1 MTHPLAFVA
10 FSFVPA
16 STEMP
21 SVLDLPLDPARIAIF
36 DARGDVAGWN
46 EALDA
51 RGIDPRA
58 RTASPAAGWFVVPL
72 PAGARTAA
80 DVETLVRELAR
91 DSRMQFV
98 SPVFVGE
105 EGRTVVVARDL
116 FVSFVDDGAR
126 ALIAA
131 EESEASFAGFD
142 ELTRVRV
149 AARNGFDVLARAR
162 ELEAAPGVRFADVD
176 LVYTGTF
183 DHVPND
189 PLFAQC
195 WGLNNTG
202 QAPFGGTPD
211 MDVDAVEA
219 WDLTT
224 GNPAVRIAIL
234 DVGVDRAHP
243 DLNVASGADTTSAG
257 PGDGSAVT
265 SCDNH
270 GTFVAGAAAARIDN
284 GLGAGGTAPLATIV
298 PIRTLISSP
307 ACDSSWTTSTTWVL
321 AALGQVTTLGCRVT
335 NCSNGLQEQPSV
347 TTAYTSLHASGV
359 VHFGS
364 AGNGSLTTIHYP
376 ARLAVVNGVAAVNAV
391 GGHPSWSNTGTGLD
405 LSGPGVSIWTTDRSN
420 MPGID
425 PGDYTLA
432 SGTSMAAPY
441 CAGIAALILARNGD
455 LSAAQVDTLLR
466 TTARDL
472 GAAGYDTTFG
482 HGLVRAR
489 AALDLAGTGCPA
501 PATYCTSTPSSTGV
515 VAAMSALG
523 STSREANDLELVCSG
538 APSLVPARYL
548 IGRNATTAPFG
559 NGTRCIASPYVLS
572 STFVTDA
579 SGAVRW
585 TPNLGSMPG
594 GGNVL
599 PTETWRFQVVY
610 RNVAGGG
617 AGFNTSDALSVTFC
631 P

>member
-10 FSFVPA
+10 FSLVQ
-16 STEMP
+16 STTTP
-21 SVLDLPLDPARIAIF
+21 SVLDLPLDPTRIAIF
-36 DARGDVAGWN
+36 DARGAVPEWN
-46 EALDA
+46 DALAARNVDA
-51 RGIDPRA
+51 RA
-58 RTASPAAGWFVVPL
+58 RSASPAHGWFVVPL
-72 PAGARTAA
+72 PAGARSVAE
-80 DVETLVRELAR
+80 VEELVRDLAR
-91 DSRMQFV
+91 DARVQFV
-98 SPVFVGE
+98 SPVFLGD
-105 EGRTVVVARDL
+105 EGRTVIVARDL
-116 FVSFVDDGAR
+116 FVSFVDESAR
-126 ALIAA
+126 AFVASD
-131 EESEASFAGFD
+131 ETEASFAGFD

-162 ELEAAPGVRFADVD
+162 ELGAAPGVRFADVD

-211 MDVDAVEA
+211 IDVDAVEA
-219 WDLTT
+219 WDVTQGSPT
-224 GNPAVRIAIL
+224 VRIAIL
-234 DVGVDRAHP
+234 DVGVDRAHL
-243 DLNVASGADTTSAG
+243 DLNVAAGADTTSAG

-265 SCDNH
+265 PCDNH
-270 GTFVAGAAAARIDN
+270 GTWVAGAAAARIDN

-335 NCSNGLQEQPSV
+335 NCSNGLQEQASV
-347 TTAYTSLHASGV
+347 TTAYTSLHTSGV

-364 AGNGSLTTIHYP
+364 AGNGSLSTIHYP
-376 ARLAVVNGVAAVNAV
+376 ARLAVVNGVAAINVV

-405 LSGPGVSIWTTDRSN
+405 LSAPGVSIWTTDRSSTA
-420 MPGID
+420 GID

-432 SGTSMAAPY
+432 SGTSLAAPY
-441 CAGIAALILARNGD
+441 CAGIAALLLARNPE
-455 LSAAQVDTLLR
+455 LSASQVDTLLR
-466 TTARDL
+466 TTARNL

-489 AALDLAGTGCPA
+489 AALDLAGTGCPT
-501 PATYCTSTPSSTGV
+501 PATFCTSMPSSTGA

-523 STSREANDLELVCSG
+523 STSREANDLELVCTQ
-538 APSLVPARYL
+538 APALVPARYL
-548 IGRNATTAPFG
+548 LGRNATSVPFG
-559 NGTRCIASPYVLS
+559 NGTRCVDVPFALS
-572 STFVTDA
+572 STFVVDT

-585 TPNLGSMPG
+585 TPDLGNLPG
-594 GGNVL
+594 GGEAH
-599 PTETWRFQVVY
+599 PAETWHFQLVY

-617 AGFNTSDALSVTFC
+617 AGFNTSNGLRVTFC